1 LAQTGR
7 SHANSISASVTTC
20 VWIALIS
27 LGLTTAVQP
36 AAIAAASLPQ
46 MKPASLFH
54 GVMRPATPRGFIII
68 EGASENGCDLTDY
81 DLF

>member
-1 LAQTGR
+1 
-7 SHANSISASVTTC
+7 
-20 VWIALIS
+20 
-27 LGLTTAVQP
+27 
-36 AAIAAASLPQ
+36 